1 MVLGHQTIN
10 SDLRTFPW
18 IGSIKQTKQNQASDK
33 VNNYNTARNTGSAHR
48 SSFIAL
54 IARSKEHRGGVGMID
69 DFRTS
74 DAHGIFGISDI
85 ACRRNIATN
94 NPKNKPR
101 TDLLPI

>member
-18 IGSIKQTKQNQASDK
+18 IGSIAYKQTKQNQASDK

-74 DAHGIFGISDI
+74 DAHGFSVSLILHVEEI
-85 ACRRNIATN
+85 
-94 NPKNKPR
+94 
-101 TDLLPI
+101 